1 MLRPTACAVALLGLA
16 GLCATAFGAEWVTKS
31 AAPDAVLSRSYGA
44 ALGDTDTAWTTRPP
58 NIWLS
63 GLAGTASAGK
73 ALAAGDSIT
82 IASKDGR
89 PDTIEVIE
97 LESVSGEPIGLPGVR
112 FQLVTGRSRTQVP
125 GTVVRFLFASET
137 PGTMPPLRTPAD
149 RLL

>member
-16 GLCATAFGAEWVTKS
+16 GLCATAFGTEWVTNS

-44 ALGDTDTAWTTRPP
+44 ALGDADIAWTTRPQ

-63 GLAGTASAGK
+63 GLAGTAGAGK

-82 IASKDGR
+82 IAGKDGR
-89 PDTIEVIE
+89 PETIEVIE
-97 LESVSGEPIGLPGVR
+97 WESVSGEPIGLPGVR

-137 PGTMPPLRTPAD
+137 PETMPPLRTPAD